1 MTSNGEFHHGHE
13 RIEEL
18 LALQV
23 LGDLDEDEQTEL
35 ERLRRQA
42 GDCPECAR
50 LEREYYEA
58 AAQLAYALPQAE
70 VPEGAEARLLAAALG
85 RQAEESDRVEP
96 PDEPAPGTGRHAVP
110 SRTRASGTR
119 THRVRDRI
127 LAGAAGVVLLVGG
140 GVAGFAASQQ
150 RTPTPRATVTA
161 APDDLAAFLASPK
174 TKLAS
179 FPRKSGQGT
188 MSVAYKPSRSDAW
201 VIANGL
207 ARPADSHV
215 YQLWYAKPGSK
226 HMQPSGTFV
235 PGGSGTVTRQVQI
248 GSDVGILAVTV
259 EPHGGSQQPT
269 TKPIAVQTV

>member
-1 MTSNGEFHHGHE
+1 MTSSGDAHHGHE

-23 LGDLDEDEQTEL
+23 LGDLDEDEQAEL
-35 ERLRRQA
+35 DRLRRQV

-58 AAQLAYALPQAE
+58 AAQLAYALPPAE
-70 VPEGAEARLLAAALG
+70 VSDGAEARLLAAALG
-85 RQAEESDRVEP
+85 RQTEESDRVEP
-96 PDEPAPGTGRHAVP
+96 PGGPQTAQGRHAVV
-110 SRTRASGTR
+110 SRTRRSGAHM
-119 THRVRDRI
+119 HRVRDRI

-140 GVAGFAASQQ
+140 GVAGFAANQQ
-150 RTPTPRATVTA
+150 PTPTPQATVTA
-161 APDDLAAFLASPK
+161 APAGLAAFLTNPK

-188 MSVAYKPSRSDAW
+188 MSVAYKPGRPGAW
-201 VIANGL
+201 VIADGL
-207 ARPADSHV
+207 ARPADNHV

-226 HMQPSGTFV
+226 QMRPSGTFV
-235 PGGSGTVTRQVQI
+235 PGGSGSVTRQVKI
-248 GSDVGILAVTV
+248 GAHVGTLAVTV

-269 TKPIAVQTV
+269 SKPIAVQTL